1 MSNFIPF
8 INALSQLT
16 EEAADDLSNLLKT
29 KMYNKGDHLLKSG
42 TVCKCLYFVD
52 SGLTK
57 TYFNR
62 ADKEFIMRFFPE
74 QALFTVLD
82 SFLLQT
88 PSTYAVV
95 ALEPTTVT
103 YLSKTDL
110 EDSLCKSHHCIETF
124 FRKLVSFASI
134 NMMKRI
140 SEMLE
145 ENGTER
151 YNHFVSENN
160 HLMQRISLGDLAN
173 YLGITQVS
181 LSRIRARK

>member
-1 MSNFIPF
+1 MSNFIQF
-8 INALSQLT
+8 VNNLSPLT
-16 EEAADDLSNLLKT
+16 EVAANDLSNLLKT
-29 KMYNKGDHLLKSG
+29 RMYNKGDHLLKSG
-42 TVCKCLYFVD
+42 SVCQNLYFVD

-62 ADKEFIMRFFPE
+62 EDKEFIMRFFPE
-74 QALFTVLD
+74 QAMFTVLD
-82 SFLLQT
+82 SFIIQI
-88 PSTYAVV
+88 PSTYAVM

-103 YLSKTDL
+103 YLTKADI
-110 EDSLCKSHHCIETF
+110 DSLCKSHHCIETF
-124 FRKLVSFASI
+124 FRKLVSFASV

-145 ENGTER
+145 EKGTER

-160 HLMQRISLGDLAN
+160 LLMQRISLGDLAN

-181 LSRIRARK
+181 LSRIRARR